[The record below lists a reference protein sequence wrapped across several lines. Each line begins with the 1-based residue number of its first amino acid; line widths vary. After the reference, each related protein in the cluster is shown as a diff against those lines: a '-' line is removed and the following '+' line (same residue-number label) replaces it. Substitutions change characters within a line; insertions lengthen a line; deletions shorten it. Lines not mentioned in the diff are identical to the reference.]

1 MNQACPIPVQWDG
14 RFPRPGLSSALRTDL
29 PAPAERGMSLGPPPV
44 FLTGKLFPACYLAMS
59 IAVSAVIAPSCRLRW
74 LLAAFSAALCAAA
87 VAVGLLP
94 ARFAF
99 GAAVTCA
106 PLFAALSLGYSCTV
120 LPAAATARR
129 IDISGVGQLRV
140 TVQQDMSENGAAVLL
155 LPGATVWPCC
165 MLLRL
170 RFEDGAVR
178 PLLLLP
184 DSVSAGDYRA
194 LAVALRALA
203 GAAAADGAGPARGAD
218 SPGGAPSQI
227 L

>member
-1 MNQACPIPVQWDG
+1 
-14 RFPRPGLSSALRTDL
+14 
-29 PAPAERGMSLGPPPV
+29 
-44 FLTGKLFPACYLAMS
+44 MS
-59 IAVSAVIAPSCRLRW
+59 IAVSAVIVPSRRLRW

-87 VAVGLLP
+87 VAVGWLLP

-99 GAAVTCA
+99 GAVVASA
-106 PLFAALSLGYSCTV
+106 PLFAALLVGYSCAV

-140 TVQQDMSENGAAVLL
+140 TVQQDMSGNGAAVLL

-170 RFEDGAVR
+170 RFDNGPVR

-184 DSVSAGDYRA
+184 DSVGPGQYRA
-194 LAVALRALA
+194 LAVAVRALA
-203 GAAAADGAGPARGAD
+203 SGAALGLAPVAGAEHKIG
-218 SPGGAPSQI
+218 
-227 L
+227 

>member
-1 MNQACPIPVQWDG
+1 
-14 RFPRPGLSSALRTDL
+14 
-29 PAPAERGMSLGPPPV
+29 
-44 FLTGKLFPACYLAMS
+44 MS
-59 IAVSAVIAPSCRLRW
+59 IAVSAVIAPSRRLRW

-87 VAVGLLP
+87 VAVGWLLP
-94 ARFAF
+94 GRFAF
-99 GAAVTCA
+99 GAAVACA
-106 PLFAALSLGYSCTV
+106 PLFAALLLGYSCTV

-184 DSVSAGDYRA
+184 DSVGPGQYRA
-194 LAVALRALA
+194 LAVAVRAVA
-203 GAAAADGAGPARGAD
+203 GGAAALWPPAAHGEHKI
-218 SPGGAPSQI
+218 G
-227 L
+227 